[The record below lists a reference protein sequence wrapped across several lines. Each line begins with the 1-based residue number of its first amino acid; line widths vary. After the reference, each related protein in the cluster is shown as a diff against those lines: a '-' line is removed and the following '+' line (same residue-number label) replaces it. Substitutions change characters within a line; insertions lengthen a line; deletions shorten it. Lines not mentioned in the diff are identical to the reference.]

1 MEVRNM
7 NRLWYAIIMYQGDT
21 DWGTGSDDLEDAKKK
36 AIEMNAYCIAV
47 IDGDECI
54 DEIYDFDN

>member
-1 MEVRNM
+1 M

-36 AIEMNAYCIAV
+36 AIEMNVYCIAV

-54 DEIYDFDN
+54 DKIYDFDN